1 MRNHRL
7 ANRVVHKSTG
17 GVLPWTPQPVDPV
30 GNPLTL
36 TANTVALPSWGEA
49 MAQIKI
55 VCAARMLLLAR
66 TSGDGLARGRA

>member
-49 MAQIKI
+49 KKET
-55 VCAARMLLLAR
+55 L
-66 TSGDGLARGRA
+66 RGWMRI